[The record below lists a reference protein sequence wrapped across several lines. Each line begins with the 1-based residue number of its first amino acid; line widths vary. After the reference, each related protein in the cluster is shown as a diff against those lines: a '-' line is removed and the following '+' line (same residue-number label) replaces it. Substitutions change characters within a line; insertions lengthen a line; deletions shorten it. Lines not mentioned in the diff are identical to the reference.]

1 MANIL
6 RRHFMLHCMALFVAS
21 AVRARP
27 AHAAGIANLNDA
39 INKAGSLRM
48 LSQRMAK
55 AYCQIGQNVWTD
67 NSRRILASSIDLYQT
82 RLNELKAFAP
92 SADIKATYVDLD
104 ANWQRYHR
112 LLVTAPSLADG
123 QRVAELSEDSLRI
136 AHLAT
141 TQLELSSP
149 TSVGR
154 LINIAG
160 RQRMLSQRLAK
171 LYMCRQWGISN
182 PATDTE
188 MGLAKREFLSAMD
201 ALAHA
206 PESTGKIGDE
216 LSLARHQ
223 WMFFDNSLM
232 QQSVGN
238 KDSYDAVNVATT
250 SERILEIMDHVTG
263 LYAQL
268 PAPTAA
274 AAVRAV
280 RR

>member
-1 MANIL
+1 MIL
-6 RRHFMLHCMALFVAS
+6 LAGSV
-21 AVRARP
+21 VRTPPAR
-27 AHAAGIANLNDA
+27 AADIANFNEA
-39 INKAGSLRM
+39 VNKAGSLRM

-67 NSRRILASSIDLYQT
+67 NSRRILQSSVDLYQK

-92 SADIKATYVDLD
+92 SADIKETYADLG
-104 ANWQRYHR
+104 ANWQRYR
-112 LLVTAPSLADG
+112 QLLATAPSLTNG
-123 QRVAELSEDSLRI
+123 QRVAGLSEESLRI

-182 PATDTE
+182 LDTDAE
-188 MGLAKREFLSAMD
+188 MQLAKREFLSAMG

-206 PESTGKIGDE
+206 PESTGKISDE
-216 LSLARHQ
+216 LSLARKQ
-223 WMFFDNSLM
+223 WMFFENSLL
-232 QQSVGN
+232 QQSEGN
-238 KDSYDAVNVATT
+238 IHAYDAINVATT
-250 SERILEIMDHVTG
+250 SERILEIMDRATG
-263 LYAQL
+263 LYEQL
-268 PAPTAA
+268 PASAP
-274 AAVRAV
+274 AVSARLA
-280 RR
+280 RL